1 MARNWLVLR
10 YQDGRMSYHIV
21 SIDTPQC
28 SLSCR
33 DGQLIC
39 KTAEGEKK
47 LPLEDVASI
56 IITSFSASIHSELF
70 LQAAKHGVALI
81 ICEAFKPV
89 SLVLP
94 ANRSTD
100 TLLSRALLRLSENM
114 RQQLWQRT
122 VDAKCQ
128 NQHSLASHVAPT
140 DERIAS
146 LRLTAF
152 GKKPFK
158 EAICAKAFWQVFGQA
173 LNDGEFVRVRAGGGL
188 NDLLN
193 YGYAV
198 LLSTVLQK
206 LFGVGLDPTFGISH
220 AQRERCTPLAYD
232 LMEPFRPCVDWRVF
246 QWAKQHPDRKDWQ
259 VTKEFRKWVTGF
271 PLEPVDYLDF
281 TLEIQGCIEG
291 VVRGFRRAVIE
302 KQQRFYR
309 PWTPKNSKWA
319 G

>member
-1 MARNWLVLR
+1 
-10 YQDGRMSYHIV
+10 MSYHIV
-21 SIDTPQC
+21 SIDSPQC
-28 SLSCR
+28 SLRCR
-33 DGQLIC
+33 DGQLTC

-70 LQAAKHGVALI
+70 LQAAKQGVALI

-100 TLLSRALLRLSENM
+100 TILSRALLALGESTR
-114 RQQLWQRT
+114 RQLWQRT

-128 NQHSLASHVAPT
+128 NQYLLAQHIAPA
-140 DERIAS
+140 DG
-146 LRLTAF
+146 RLESMRETAF
-152 GKKPFK
+152 GKKEHK
-158 EAICAKAFWQVFGQA
+158 EAVCAKAFWQVLGRC
-173 LNDGEFVRVRAGGGL
+173 LDDSEFVRDRARGGL

-220 AQRERCTPLAYD
+220 APRERCTPLAYD

-246 QWAKQHPDRKDWQ
+246 RWAKEHPDRKDWA
-259 VTKEFRKWVTGF
+259 VSKEFRRWVTGF
-271 PLEPVDYLDF
+271 PLERVGYLDF

-302 KQQRFYR
+302 KQPRFYR
-309 PWTPKNSKWA
+309 PWTPRNSKWV